1 MFSKLLRVVSLL
13 LFVTAS
19 CTAQVP
25 ASVSGSV
32 SDPAGAVVA
41 NAEVTLTM
49 KDTNFKVTTH
59 TNTNGEFSFKN
70 LPSGAYVITVAS
82 PGFTQKT
89 VEGVAG
95 VGQLGQVNVVLS
107 VGSITSP
114 VFVESTPLLEP
125 TWNAW
130 LEDPGPAPTFQRLKT
145 VRARSDYEVVLDLA
159 AFQYAPKDKSV
170 AAHPAGSGLLEWLK
184 HQKKDPVHLK
194 ILMVPDPAMLTGGGN
209 RVQNLDI
216 NLAQLRKY
224 LSGGKH
230 KIPKDPFASLRKNP
244 NSDFRFGHAQ
254 FEFHTGSR
262 EGLAYVGL
270 SVWASDKPLDEIIL
284 PVCIS
289 NADDADS
296 CDSPLHSTY
305 HSDPLNAVP
314 LALDKEVPAAALHF
328 FEFDSDRT
336 IGVLHVKEDEYL
348 TWTIDKLTASLG
360 DFINKTLLRNF
371 DKEVADAALEETG
384 YALYNLLLPPQDPD
398 ATKARDAIQNLAATR
413 LKLSGSLADAPPI
426 VVRIASRRPD
436 DTFFVPLAMVAVA
449 VDGQKHFL
457 GDLFRVL
464 SPLPFQSYQPEQACI
479 SRWVMVMAPDE
490 DQSPKELVQARNQLT
505 PWANACHGAD
515 CIDTIP
521 KFESWIGDPTPEKQ
535 STALLILG
543 HYEDESFTF
552 DHKVFVASSAIAK
565 PFQLPSLAI
574 LDACGAAA
582 PGADGFIK
590 MLNMAGFQA
599 VVATTTTVIPVM
611 AGQYFNLLAK
621 ELENHQGKTDYTIS
635 KAHFDAVR
643 ALKLTRASSTAS
655 PYGAKALIYSLLG
668 NGSLRLCPLP
678 RTPATTAPPK
688 P

>member
-1 MFSKLLRVVSLL
+1 VRSK
-13 LFVTAS
+13 
-19 CTAQVP
+19 
-25 ASVSGSV
+25 
-32 SDPAGAVVA
+32 
-41 NAEVTLTM
+41 
-49 KDTNFKVTTH
+49 
-59 TNTNGEFSFKN
+59 
-70 LPSGAYVITVAS
+70 
-82 PGFTQKT
+82 
-89 VEGVAG
+89 
-95 VGQLGQVNVVLS
+95 
-107 VGSITSP
+107 
-114 VFVESTPLLEP
+114 
-125 TWNAW
+125 
-130 LEDPGPAPTFQRLKT
+130 
-145 VRARSDYEVVLDLA
+145 SDYEVILDLA

-170 AAHPAGSGLLEWLK
+170 AAHPAGSGLLEWVK
-184 HQKKDPVHLK
+184 HQKKDPVRLK
-194 ILMVPDPAMLTGGGN
+194 ILMVPDPTMLSGGGN

-216 NLAQLRKY
+216 NLGQLRKY

-244 NSDFRFGHAQ
+244 KSDFRFGHAQ

-270 SVWASDKPLDEIIL
+270 SVWANEKPLDEIIL

-289 NADDADS
+289 NAGDAES
-296 CDSPLHSTY
+296 CDSPSAGSTY

-336 IGVLHVKEDEYL
+336 IGVLRVKEDEYL

-360 DFINKTLLRNF
+360 DFINKTLLKNF

-384 YALYNLLLPPQDPD
+384 YALYNLLLPPRDSD
-398 ATKARDAIQNLAATR
+398 AIKARDAIQNLAATR
-413 LKLSGSLADAPPI
+413 LKMSGSLANAPPI
-426 VVRIASRRPD
+426 MVRIAPRRAD
-436 DTFFVPLAMVAVA
+436 DAFFVPLGMVAVP

-464 SPLPFQSYQPEQACI
+464 SPLPYQSYQPEQACI
-479 SRWVMVMAPDE
+479 SRWVMVMPPDE
-490 DQSPKELVQARNQLT
+490 DQSPRELVEARNQLT
-505 PWANACHGAD
+505 SWANACQGAD

-543 HYEDESFTF
+543 HYVDDSFTF
-552 DHKVFVASSAIAK
+552 DHKVFVAQSAIAK
-565 PFQLPSLAI
+565 PFQIPSLAI

-590 MLNMAGFQA
+590 MLNTAGFQA
-599 VVATTTTVIPVM
+599 IVATTTTVAPVM

-621 ELENHQGKTDYTIS
+621 ELEKHKAETDYTIS

-643 ALKLTRASSTAS
+643 ALRAAQAGSTAS

-668 NGSLRLCPLP
+668 NGGLRLCPLP
-678 RTPATTAPPK
+678 QSTASPSTPARR
-688 P
+688 